1 MAIEDILRALDEQA
15 QADSE
20 AVLEEA
26 REHARLIVEEGK
38 REAGQI
44 HDRFTHQAE
53 SVSNAAAAKTVNAAR
68 LESKM
73 IVSSVKG
80 DAVVAVFDAAL
91 DKLSEARSS
100 GTYESLF
107 LALAKEAL
115 EGLEGAVTIEVAP
128 ADAALASRAA
138 EASGLS
144 ATIDPTLQT
153 AGGLVVEAFGG
164 RIVRRNTLENRLD
177 RTRQILQADVA
188 KVLFS

>member
-38 REAGQI
+38 REAEQI

-53 SVSNAAAAKTVNAAR
+53 SISNAAAAKTVNAAR

-80 DAVVAVFDAAL
+80 DAVVAVFDTAL
-91 DKLSEARSS
+91 DKLSEARSN

-128 ADAALASRAA
+128 ADAALATRAA

>member
-26 REHARLIVEEGK
+26 REHSRLIVEEGQ
-38 REAGQI
+38 READQI

-80 DAVVAVFDAAL
+80 DSVVAVFDAAL
-91 DKLSEARSS
+91 DKLSEARSN

-128 ADAALASRAA
+128 ADAALATRAA